1 MILHLSRR
9 RMITVNM
16 TRQESDPMTLNEAIA
31 KLNEIEKATYALG
44 HAQCILNTDGD
55 TAAPK
60 NSWKG
65 RGMALAY
72 LGELTYRQMVNPETG
87 EVLETILQHKN
98 DVSEMVYRQAEE
110 MKEGY
115 DNLHVLPIEEFI
127 AWQELTNESS
137 AVWHDAKLKSDWDAF
152 APYLEKIIAARR
164 RFAALKDPEKPAYD
178 VLLDQFEKGAV
189 MKDLDPFFQALKTD
203 RAPVIREVAAR
214 EKPVP
219 SFLKGPWPVEK
230 QRVFS
235 EKIMA
240 LEGIDPMNCTLGE
253 TEHPFT
259 NGANKW
265 DVRITT
271 HYHEDDPFASMFSVI
286 HEGGHALYELN
297 VRDDLQ
303 YTCLSGGAT
312 MGIHESQSR
321 FYENLIARSR
331 AFCTP
336 LLKIM
341 KDVFPDQMA
350 GVTEDE
356 LYSAVNLSKPSL
368 IRTEADELTYS
379 LHVMIRYEL
388 EKAMIAGD
396 LKVADIP
403 GEWNRL
409 YKEVL
414 GVDVP
419 DHRRGCLQDS
429 HWSFGGLGYFPSYAL
444 GSAYGVQMLRQME
457 KSFDVWDTVEK
468 GNLGPVT
475 AWLAEKVHQY
485 GSLKKPQEIL
495 SGAMGGPLDPS
506 VYTSYLKDKF
516 SELYR
521 L

>member
-1 MILHLSRR
+1 
-9 RMITVNM
+9 
-16 TRQESDPMTLNEAIA
+16 MTLTEAVE
-31 KLNEIEKATYALG
+31 KLNSIEKAAYALN
-44 HAQCILNTDGD
+44 HAQSILNVDGD
-55 TAAPK
+55 TVAPK

-65 RGMALAY
+65 RGRALAY
-72 LGELTYRQMVNPETG
+72 LSELVYKQLVNPETG
-87 EVLETILQHKN
+87 EMLETILQHRN
-98 DVSEMVYRQAEE
+98 EVSEITFRQAEV

-115 DNLHVLPIEEFI
+115 DNMHVLPMEEYV
-127 AWQELTNESS
+127 AYRELTNESS
-137 AVWHDAKLKSDWDAF
+137 AVWHDAKLKSDWAMF
-152 APYLEKIIAARR
+152 APYLEKILTSLR
-164 RFAALKDPEKPAYD
+164 RFASLKAPDKPVYD
-178 VLLDQFEKGAV
+178 VLLDQYEKGAA
-189 MKDLDPFFQALKTD
+189 MAALDPFFLSL
-203 RAPVIREVAAR
+203 REELSPVIREVASR

-219 SFLKGPWPVEK
+219 AFMKAPWPVDR

-259 NGANKW
+259 DGNNKW

-271 HYHEDDPFASMFSVI
+271 HYYEEDPFFSMYSVI
-286 HEGGHALYELN
+286 HEGGHALYELD

-303 YTCLSGGAT
+303 FTCLSGGVT
-312 MGIHESQSR
+312 MGVHESQSR
-321 FYENLIARSR
+321 FYENLIGRSR

-341 KDVFPDQMA
+341 KEVFPDRMQ
-350 GVTEDE
+350 GVSEED

-368 IRTEADELTYS
+368 IRTEADELTYP

-388 EKAMIAGD
+388 EKALSAGD

-409 YKEVL
+409 YREVL

-419 DHRRGCLQDS
+419 DDRRGCLQDS
-429 HWSFGGLGYFPSYAL
+429 HWSFGGVGYFPSYAL

-457 KSFDVWDTVEK
+457 KDIDVWNTVEK
-468 GNLGPVT
+468 GDLQPVT
-475 AWLAEKVHQY
+475 AWLTERIHQY
-485 GSLKKPQEIL
+485 GSLKKPQDL
-495 SGAMGGPLDPS
+495 LPAAMGGPLDPA
-506 VYTSYLKDKF
+506 VYTSYLKEKF
-516 SELYR
+516 SRLYG